1 MFPKRLDIERTILN
15 LNKIKRCKLFK
26 RRERRSIF
34 RFFYEVVFSLKGISR
49 AIEYVGIRLKRIPDT
64 PHKISLG
71 MSCGIFASFTPLFG
85 LHFLIAGLLS
95 YLLRANVLASLIG
108 TFVGNPITFPIITVF
123 NLKLGE
129 WLLGSSEYSSGDG
142 GKIFE
147 GFLDFIFLIYKS
159 FFTEGSIGENSV
171 PRMNEFLNGVFIPY
185 SLGGL
190 ILGVFSAIISYF
202 LLRSLVSTYQKKR
215 DALKAKRS
223 KKKLLR
229 KIHEIR

>member
-1 MFPKRLDIERTILN
+1 M
-15 LNKIKRCKLFK
+15 FK

-34 RFFYEVVFSLKGISR
+34 RFFYEVIFSLKGISR
-49 AIEYVGIRLKRIPDT
+49 AIGYVGIRLKRIPDT

-95 YLLRANVLASLIG
+95 YVLRANVLASLIG
-108 TFVGNPITFPIITVF
+108 TFIGNPITFPIITVF

-129 WLLGSSEYSSGDG
+129 WILGSNEYSSGDG

-159 FFTEGSIGENSV
+159 LFTEGSIGENIV
-171 PRMNEFLNGVFIPY
+171 PRMNEFLYGVFIPY

-190 ILGVFSAIISYF
+190 ILGISVAIISYF
-202 LLRSLVSTYQKKR
+202 LLRPLVSTYKKKR
-215 DALKAKRS
+215 DSLKARRL
-223 KKKLLR
+223 KKKLMR
-229 KIHEIR
+229 KRNEVR

>member
-1 MFPKRLDIERTILN
+1 M
-15 LNKIKRCKLFK
+15 FK

-34 RFFYEVVFSLKGISR
+34 RFFYEVIFSFKGISR
-49 AIEYVGIRLKRIPDT
+49 AIEYVAIRLKRIPDT

-129 WLLGSSEYSSGDG
+129 WILGSSDYSSGDG

-159 FFTEGSIGENSV
+159 FFTEGSIGENNV
-171 PRMNEFLNGVFIPY
+171 PRMNEFLNGIFIPY

-190 ILGVFSAIISYF
+190 ILGIFIAVISYF
-202 LLRSLVSTYQKKR
+202 LLRPLVATYQKKR
-215 DALKAKRS
+215 SALKAKRL
-223 KKKLLR
+223 KKKLMR
-229 KIHEIR
+229 KRYETR

>member
-1 MFPKRLDIERTILN
+1 M
-15 LNKIKRCKLFK
+15 FK

-34 RFFYEVVFSLKGISR
+34 RFFYEVIFSLKGISR

-108 TFVGNPITFPIITVF
+108 TFVGHPITFPIITVF

-129 WLLGSSEYSSGDG
+129 WILGSSEYSSGDG

-171 PRMNEFLNGVFIPY
+171 PRINEFLNEVFIPY

-190 ILGVFSAIISYF
+190 ILGIFIAVISYF
-202 LLRSLVSTYQKKR
+202 LLRPLVATYQKKR
-215 DALKAKRS
+215 SALKAKRF
-223 KKKLLR
+223 KKKLMR
-229 KIHEIR
+229 KRNETR

>member
-1 MFPKRLDIERTILN
+1 M
-15 LNKIKRCKLFK
+15 FK

-34 RFFYEVVFSLKGISR
+34 RFFYEVIFSLKGISR
-49 AIEYVGIRLKRIPDT
+49 AIGYVGIRLKRIPDT

-95 YLLRANVLASLIG
+95 YVLRANVLASLIG
-108 TFVGNPITFPIITVF
+108 TFIGNPITFPIITVF

-129 WLLGSSEYSSGDG
+129 WILGSNEYSSGDG

-159 FFTEGSIGENSV
+159 LFTEGSIGENSI
-171 PRMNEFLNGVFIPY
+171 PRMNEFLYGVFIPY

-190 ILGVFSAIISYF
+190 ILGISVAIISYF
-202 LLRSLVSTYQKKR
+202 LLRPLVSTYKKKR
-215 DALKAKRS
+215 DALKARRL
-223 KKKLLR
+223 KKKLMR
-229 KIHEIR
+229 KRNEVR

>member
-1 MFPKRLDIERTILN
+1 M
-15 LNKIKRCKLFK
+15 FK

-34 RFFYEVVFSLKGISR
+34 RFFYEVIFSFKGISR
-49 AIEYVGIRLKRIPDT
+49 AIEYVAIRLKRIPDT

-129 WLLGSSEYSSGDG
+129 WILGSSEYPSGDG

-159 FFTEGSIGENSV
+159 FFTEGSIRENNV
-171 PRMNEFLNGVFIPY
+171 PRMNEFLNGVFVPY

-190 ILGVFSAIISYF
+190 ILGIFIAVISYF
-202 LLRSLVSTYQKKR
+202 LLRPLVATYQKKR
-215 DALKAKRS
+215 SALKAKRF
-223 KKKLLR
+223 KKKLMR
-229 KIHEIR
+229 KKYETR

>member
-1 MFPKRLDIERTILN
+1 M
-15 LNKIKRCKLFK
+15 FK

-34 RFFYEVVFSLKGISR
+34 RFFYEVIFSLKGISR
-49 AIEYVGIRLKRIPDT
+49 AIEYVAIRLKRIPDT

-95 YLLRANVLASLIG
+95 YLFRANVLASLIG
-108 TFVGNPITFPIITVF
+108 TFVGNPITFPVITVF

-129 WLLGSSEYSSGDG
+129 WILGSSEYSSGDG

-159 FFTEGSIGENSV
+159 FFTEGSIGENNV

-190 ILGVFSAIISYF
+190 ILGIFIAVVSYF
-202 LLRSLVSTYQKKR
+202 LLRPLVATYQKKR
-215 DALKAKRS
+215 SALKAKRF
-223 KKKLLR
+223 KKKLIR
-229 KIHEIR
+229 KRYETR

>member
-1 MFPKRLDIERTILN
+1 M
-15 LNKIKRCKLFK
+15 FK

-34 RFFYEVVFSLKGISR
+34 RFFYEVIFSFKGISR
-49 AIEYVGIRLKRIPDT
+49 AIEYISIRLKRIPDT

-129 WLLGSSEYSSGDG
+129 WILGSSEYSSGDG

-159 FFTEGSIGENSV
+159 FFTEGSIGENNV

-190 ILGVFSAIISYF
+190 ILGIFIAVVSYF
-202 LLRSLVSTYQKKR
+202 LLRPLVATYQKKR
-215 DALKAKRS
+215 SALKAKRF
-223 KKKLLR
+223 KKKLMR
-229 KIHEIR
+229 KRYETR

>member
-1 MFPKRLDIERTILN
+1 M
-15 LNKIKRCKLFK
+15 FK

-34 RFFYEVVFSLKGISR
+34 RFFYEVVFSLKGITR

-108 TFVGNPITFPIITVF
+108 TFIGNPITFPIITVF

-129 WLLGSSEYSSGDG
+129 WILGSNEYSSGDG

-159 FFTEGSIGENSV
+159 LFTEGLIGENSV
-171 PRMNEFLNGVFIPY
+171 PRMNEFLYGVFIPY

-190 ILGVFSAIISYF
+190 ILGISIAIISYF
-202 LLRSLVSTYQKKR
+202 LLRPLVSTYQKKR
-215 DALKAKRS
+215 DSLKARRL
-223 KKKLLR
+223 KKKLIR
-229 KIHEIR
+229 KKNEVR

>member
-1 MFPKRLDIERTILN
+1 M
-15 LNKIKRCKLFK
+15 FK

-34 RFFYEVVFSLKGISR
+34 RFFNEVIFSLKGTKR

-95 YLLRANVLASLIG
+95 YVLRANVLASLIG
-108 TFVGNPITFPIITVF
+108 TFVGNPLTFPIITVF
-123 NLKLGE
+123 NLKIGE
-129 WLLGSSEYSSGDG
+129 WIVGSSEYSSDDG

-159 FFTEGSIGENSV
+159 LFTDGSFGENSV
-171 PRMNEFLNGVFIPY
+171 PRMNEFFNGVFIPY
-185 SLGGL
+185 SLGGF
-190 ILGVFSAIISYF
+190 IFGIIIAIISYF
-202 LLRSLVSTYQKKR
+202 LLRPLVSTYQKKR
-215 DALKAKRS
+215 DSLKAKRL
-223 KKKLLR
+223 KKKLMRR
-229 KIHEIR
+229 KYLSFMSYS

>member
-1 MFPKRLDIERTILN
+1 M
-15 LNKIKRCKLFK
+15 FK
-26 RRERRSIF
+26 RREKRSIF
-34 RFFYEVVFSLKGISR
+34 RFFYEVIFSLKGISR

-71 MSCGIFASFTPLFG
+71 MSCGIFVSFTPLFG

-129 WLLGSSEYSSGDG
+129 WILGSSQYSSGDG

-159 FFTEGSIGENSV
+159 FFTEGSIGENNV
-171 PRMNEFLNGVFIPY
+171 PRINEFLNGVFIPY

-190 ILGVFSAIISYF
+190 ILGIFIAVVSYF
-202 LLRSLVSTYQKKR
+202 LLRPLVATYQKKR
-215 DALKAKRS
+215 SALKAKKF
-223 KKKLLR
+223 KKKLMR
-229 KIHEIR
+229 KRHGTK

>member
-1 MFPKRLDIERTILN
+1 M
-15 LNKIKRCKLFK
+15 FK

-34 RFFYEVVFSLKGISR
+34 RFFYEVIFSFKGISR
-49 AIEYVGIRLKRIPDT
+49 AIEYISIRLKRIPDT

-129 WLLGSSEYSSGDG
+129 WIIGSSEYSSGDG

-159 FFTEGSIGENSV
+159 FFTEGSIGENNV

-190 ILGVFSAIISYF
+190 ILGIFIAVVSYF
-202 LLRSLVSTYQKKR
+202 LLRPLVATYQKKR
-215 DALKAKRS
+215 SALKAKRLE
-223 KKKLLR
+223 KKMMR
-229 KIHEIR
+229 KRYGTR

>member
-1 MFPKRLDIERTILN
+1 M
-15 LNKIKRCKLFK
+15 FK
-26 RRERRSIF
+26 RRERRSIL
-34 RFFYEVVFSLKGISR
+34 RFFYEVIFSLKGIKR

-95 YLLRANVLASLIG
+95 YVLRANVLASLIG
-108 TFVGNPITFPIITVF
+108 TFIGNPITFPIITVF

-129 WLLGSSEYSSGDG
+129 WILGSNEYSSGDG

-159 FFTEGSIGENSV
+159 LFTEGSIGENSV
-171 PRMNEFLNGVFIPY
+171 PRMNEFLYGVFIPY

-190 ILGVFSAIISYF
+190 ILGIFIAVVSYF
-202 LLRSLVSTYQKKR
+202 LLRPLVATYQKKR
-215 DALKAKRS
+215 SALKAKRF
-223 KKKLLR
+223 KKKLMR
-229 KIHEIR
+229 KRYETR

>member
-1 MFPKRLDIERTILN
+1 M
-15 LNKIKRCKLFK
+15 FK
-26 RRERRSIF
+26 RREKRSIF
-34 RFFYEVVFSLKGISR
+34 RFFYEVIFSLKGISR

-129 WLLGSSEYSSGDG
+129 WILGSSEYSSDDG

-159 FFTEGSIGENSV
+159 FFTEGSIGENNV

-190 ILGVFSAIISYF
+190 ILGIFIAVISYF
-202 LLRSLVSTYQKKR
+202 LLRPLVATYQKKR
-215 DALKAKRS
+215 SALKAKRI
-223 KKKLLR
+223 KKKLMR
-229 KIHEIR
+229 KRYETR

>member
-1 MFPKRLDIERTILN
+1 M
-15 LNKIKRCKLFK
+15 FK

-34 RFFYEVVFSLKGISR
+34 RFFYEVIFSLKGISR

-95 YLLRANVLASLIG
+95 YVIRANVLASLIG
-108 TFVGNPITFPIITVF
+108 TFIGNPITFPIITVF

-129 WLLGSSEYSSGDG
+129 WILGSNEYSSGDG

-159 FFTEGSIGENSV
+159 LFTEGSIGENSV
-171 PRMNEFLNGVFIPY
+171 PRMNEFLYGVFIPY

-190 ILGVFSAIISYF
+190 ILGISVAIISYF
-202 LLRSLVSTYQKKR
+202 LLRPLVSTYKKKR
-215 DALKAKRS
+215 DSLKAKRL
-223 KKKLLR
+223 KKKLMR
-229 KIHEIR
+229 KRNEVR

>member
-1 MFPKRLDIERTILN
+1 
-15 LNKIKRCKLFK
+15 LFK

-34 RFFYEVVFSLKGISR
+34 RFFYEVIFSLKGISR
-49 AIEYVGIRLKRIPDT
+49 AIGYVGIRLKRIPDT

-95 YLLRANVLASLIG
+95 YVLRANVLASLIG
-108 TFVGNPITFPIITVF
+108 TFIGNPITFPIITVF

-129 WLLGSSEYSSGDG
+129 WILGSNEYSSGDG

-159 FFTEGSIGENSV
+159 LFTEGSIGENSV
-171 PRMNEFLNGVFIPY
+171 PRMNEFLYGVFIPY

-190 ILGVFSAIISYF
+190 ILGISVAIISYF
-202 LLRSLVSTYQKKR
+202 LLRPLVSTYKKKR
-215 DALKAKRS
+215 DSLKAKRL
-223 KKKLLR
+223 KKKLMR
-229 KIHEIR
+229 KRNEVR

>member
-1 MFPKRLDIERTILN
+1 M
-15 LNKIKRCKLFK
+15 FK

-34 RFFYEVVFSLKGISR
+34 RFFYEVVFSLKGITR

-95 YLLRANVLASLIG
+95 YVLRANVLASLIG
-108 TFVGNPITFPIITVF
+108 TFIGNPITFPIITVF

-129 WLLGSSEYSSGDG
+129 WILGSNEYSSGDG

-159 FFTEGSIGENSV
+159 LFTEGSIGENSV
-171 PRMNEFLNGVFIPY
+171 PRMNEFLYGVFIPY

-190 ILGVFSAIISYF
+190 FLGISVAIISYF
-202 LLRSLVSTYQKKR
+202 LLRPLVSTYKKKR
-215 DALKAKRS
+215 DSLKARRL
-223 KKKLLR
+223 KKKLMR
-229 KIHEIR
+229 KRNEVR

>member
-1 MFPKRLDIERTILN
+1 M
-15 LNKIKRCKLFK
+15 FK
-26 RRERRSIF
+26 RRERRSVF
-34 RFFYEVVFSLKGISR
+34 RFFYEVIFSLKGISR

-95 YLLRANVLASLIG
+95 YVLRANVLASLIG

-129 WLLGSSEYSSGDG
+129 WILGSSEYSTGDG

-171 PRMNEFLNGVFIPY
+171 PRMNEFLDGVFIPY

-190 ILGVFSAIISYF
+190 ILGIFIAVMSYF
-202 LLRSLVSTYQKKR
+202 LLRPLVSTYQKRR
-215 DALKAKRS
+215 DALKAIRL
-223 KKKLLR
+223 KKKLMR
-229 KIHEIR
+229 KRNETR

>member
-1 MFPKRLDIERTILN
+1 M
-15 LNKIKRCKLFK
+15 FK

-34 RFFYEVVFSLKGISR
+34 RFFYEVVFSLKGITR

-95 YLLRANVLASLIG
+95 YVLRANVLASLIG
-108 TFVGNPITFPIITVF
+108 TFIGNPITFPIITVF

-129 WLLGSSEYSSGDG
+129 WILGSNEYSSGDG

-159 FFTEGSIGENSV
+159 LFTEGSIGENSV
-171 PRMNEFLNGVFIPY
+171 PRMNEFLYGVFIPY

-190 ILGVFSAIISYF
+190 ILGISVAIISYF
-202 LLRSLVSTYQKKR
+202 LLRPLVSTYKKKR
-215 DALKAKRS
+215 DSLKAKRL
-223 KKKLLR
+223 KKKLMR
-229 KIHEIR
+229 KRNEVR

>member
-1 MFPKRLDIERTILN
+1 M
-15 LNKIKRCKLFK
+15 FK

-34 RFFYEVVFSLKGISR
+34 RFFYEVIFSLKGISR

-123 NLKLGE
+123 NIKLGE
-129 WLLGSSEYSSGDG
+129 WILGSSEYSNGDG

-159 FFTEGSIGENSV
+159 FFTEGSIGENNV

-190 ILGVFSAIISYF
+190 ILGIFIAVVSYF
-202 LLRSLVSTYQKKR
+202 LLRPLVATYQKKR
-215 DALKAKRS
+215 SALKAKRF
-223 KKKLLR
+223 KKKLMR
-229 KIHEIR
+229 KRYETR

>member
-1 MFPKRLDIERTILN
+1 M
-15 LNKIKRCKLFK
+15 FK

-190 ILGVFSAIISYF
+190 ILGIFSAIISYF

>member
-1 MFPKRLDIERTILN
+1 
-15 LNKIKRCKLFK
+15 LFK

-34 RFFYEVVFSLKGISR
+34 RFFYEVIFSLKGISR
-49 AIEYVGIRLKRIPDT
+49 AIGYVGIRLKRIPDT

-95 YLLRANVLASLIG
+95 YVLRANVLASLIG
-108 TFVGNPITFPIITVF
+108 TFIGNPITFPIITVF

-129 WLLGSSEYSSGDG
+129 WILGSNEYSSGDG

-159 FFTEGSIGENSV
+159 LFTEGSIGENSV
-171 PRMNEFLNGVFIPY
+171 PRMNEFLYGVFIPY

-190 ILGVFSAIISYF
+190 ILGISVAIISYF
-202 LLRSLVSTYQKKR
+202 LLRPLVSTYKKKR
-215 DALKAKRS
+215 VSLKARRL
-223 KKKLLR
+223 KKKLMR
-229 KIHEIR
+229 KRNEVR

>member
-1 MFPKRLDIERTILN
+1 
-15 LNKIKRCKLFK
+15 LFK

-190 ILGVFSAIISYF
+190 ILGIFSAIISYF

>member
-1 MFPKRLDIERTILN
+1 M
-15 LNKIKRCKLFK
+15 FK

-34 RFFYEVVFSLKGISR
+34 RFFYEVIFSFKGISR
-49 AIEYVGIRLKRIPDT
+49 AIEYVAIRLKRIPDT

-129 WLLGSSEYSSGDG
+129 WILGSSEYSSGDG

-159 FFTEGSIGENSV
+159 FFTDGSIGENNV

-190 ILGVFSAIISYF
+190 ILGIFIAVISYF
-202 LLRSLVSTYQKKR
+202 LLRPLVATYQKKR
-215 DALKAKRS
+215 SSLKAK
-223 KKKLLR
+223 KV
-229 KIHEIR
+229 

>member
-1 MFPKRLDIERTILN
+1 M
-15 LNKIKRCKLFK
+15 FK
-26 RRERRSIF
+26 RRERRSVF
-34 RFFYEVVFSLKGISR
+34 RFFYEVIFSLKGISR

-95 YLLRANVLASLIG
+95 YVLRANVLASLIG

-129 WLLGSSEYSSGDG
+129 WILGSSEYSSDDG

-159 FFTEGSIGENSV
+159 FFTDGSIGENSV
-171 PRMNEFLNGVFIPY
+171 PRMNEFFNGVFIPY
-185 SLGGL
+185 SLGGF
-190 ILGVFSAIISYF
+190 IFGVIIAIISYF
-202 LLRSLVSTYQKKR
+202 LLRPLVSTYQKKR
-215 DALKAKRS
+215 DRLKVKRL
-223 KKKLLR
+223 KKKLMRR
-229 KIHEIR
+229 KNEIR

>member
-1 MFPKRLDIERTILN
+1 M
-15 LNKIKRCKLFK
+15 FK

-34 RFFYEVVFSLKGISR
+34 RFFYEVIFSLKGISR
-49 AIEYVGIRLKRIPDT
+49 AIGYVGIRLKRIPDT

-95 YLLRANVLASLIG
+95 YVLRANVLASLIG
-108 TFVGNPITFPIITVF
+108 TFIGNPITFPIITVF

-129 WLLGSSEYSSGDG
+129 WILGSNEYSSGDG

-147 GFLDFIFLIYKS
+147 GFLDFIFLIYKTL
-159 FFTEGSIGENSV
+159 FTEGSIGENSV
-171 PRMNEFLNGVFIPY
+171 PRMNEFLYGVFIPY

-190 ILGVFSAIISYF
+190 ILGISVAIISYF
-202 LLRSLVSTYQKKR
+202 LLRPLVSTYKKKR
-215 DALKAKRS
+215 DSLKARRL
-223 KKKLLR
+223 KKKLMR
-229 KIHEIR
+229 KRNEVR

>member
-1 MFPKRLDIERTILN
+1 M
-15 LNKIKRCKLFK
+15 FK
-26 RRERRSIF
+26 RREKRSIF
-34 RFFYEVVFSLKGISR
+34 RFFYEVIFSLKGISR
-49 AIEYVGIRLKRIPDT
+49 AIGYVGIRLKRIPDT

-95 YLLRANVLASLIG
+95 YVLRANVLASLIG
-108 TFVGNPITFPIITVF
+108 TFIGNPITFPIITVF

-129 WLLGSSEYSSGDG
+129 WILGSNEYSSGDG

-159 FFTEGSIGENSV
+159 LFTEGSIGENSV
-171 PRMNEFLNGVFIPY
+171 PKMNEFLYGVFIPY

-190 ILGVFSAIISYF
+190 ILGISVAIISYF
-202 LLRSLVSTYQKKR
+202 LLRPLVSTYKKKR
-215 DALKAKRS
+215 DSLKARRL
-223 KKKLLR
+223 KKKLMR
-229 KIHEIR
+229 KRDEVR

>member
-1 MFPKRLDIERTILN
+1 M
-15 LNKIKRCKLFK
+15 FK

-34 RFFYEVVFSLKGISR
+34 RFFYEVIFSLKGISR
-49 AIEYVGIRLKRIPDT
+49 AIGYVGIRLKRIPDT

-95 YLLRANVLASLIG
+95 YVLRANVLASLIG
-108 TFVGNPITFPIITVF
+108 TFIGNPITFPIITVF

-129 WLLGSSEYSSGDG
+129 WILGSNEYSSGDG

-159 FFTEGSIGENSV
+159 LFTEGSIGENSV
-171 PRMNEFLNGVFIPY
+171 PRMNEFLYGVFIPY

-190 ILGVFSAIISYF
+190 ILGISVAIISYF
-202 LLRSLVSTYQKKR
+202 LLRPLVSTYKKKR
-215 DALKAKRS
+215 DSLKARRL
-223 KKKLLR
+223 KKKLMR
-229 KIHEIR
+229 KRNEIR

>member
-1 MFPKRLDIERTILN
+1 M
-15 LNKIKRCKLFK
+15 FK

-34 RFFYEVVFSLKGISR
+34 RFFYEVIFSLKGISR

-85 LHFLIAGLLS
+85 LHFLIAGFLS

-129 WLLGSSEYSSGDG
+129 WILGSSEYSSGDG

-159 FFTEGSIGENSV
+159 FFTEGSIGENNV
-171 PRMNEFLNGVFIPY
+171 PRMNEFLNGVFMPY

-190 ILGVFSAIISYF
+190 ILGIFIAVVSYF
-202 LLRSLVSTYQKKR
+202 LLRPLVATYQKKR
-215 DALKAKRS
+215 SALKAKRF
-223 KKKLLR
+223 KKKLMR
-229 KIHEIR
+229 KRNETR

>member
-1 MFPKRLDIERTILN
+1 M
-15 LNKIKRCKLFK
+15 FK

-34 RFFYEVVFSLKGISR
+34 RFFNEVIFSLKGIGR

-95 YLLRANVLASLIG
+95 YVLRANVLASLIG
-108 TFVGNPITFPIITVF
+108 TFIGNPITFPIITVF

-129 WLLGSSEYSSGDG
+129 WILGSSEYSSVDG

-147 GFLDFIFLIYKS
+147 GFLDFIFLIYKNL
-159 FFTEGSIGENSV
+159 FTEGSVGENSV
-171 PRMNEFLNGVFIPY
+171 PRINEFLNGVFIPY
-185 SLGGL
+185 SLGG
-190 ILGVFSAIISYF
+190 IIGGIFVAIISYF
-202 LLRSLVSTYQKKR
+202 LLRPLVATYQKQR
-215 DALKAKRS
+215 DSMRAKRE
-223 KKKLLR
+223 KKKLTR
-229 KIHEIR
+229 KNYESR

>member
-1 MFPKRLDIERTILN
+1 M
-15 LNKIKRCKLFK
+15 FK
-26 RRERRSIF
+26 RRERRSVF
-34 RFFYEVVFSLKGISR
+34 RFFYEVIFSLKGISR
-49 AIEYVGIRLKRIPDT
+49 AIEYIGIRLKRIPDT

-95 YLLRANVLASLIG
+95 YLFRANVLASLIG
-108 TFVGNPITFPIITVF
+108 TFVGNPITFPIITLF

-129 WLLGSSEYSSGDG
+129 WILGNSEYSNGDG

-171 PRMNEFLNGVFIPY
+171 PRMNEFFNGVFIPY

-190 ILGVFSAIISYF
+190 IFGIFTAIISYF
-202 LLRSLVSTYQKKR
+202 LLRPLVSTYQKKR
-215 DALKAKRS
+215 DALKAKRL
-223 KKKLLR
+223 KKKMMRR
-229 KIHEIR
+229 KDETR

>member
-1 MFPKRLDIERTILN
+1 M
-15 LNKIKRCKLFK
+15 FK

-34 RFFYEVVFSLKGISR
+34 RFFYEVIFSFKGISR

-95 YLLRANVLASLIG
+95 YMLRANVLASLIG

-129 WLLGSSEYSSGDG
+129 WILGSSEYSSGDG

-159 FFTEGSIGENSV
+159 FFTEGSIGENNV

-190 ILGVFSAIISYF
+190 ILGIFIAVISYF
-202 LLRSLVSTYQKKR
+202 LLRPLVATYQKKR
-215 DALKAKRS
+215 SALKAKRF
-223 KKKLLR
+223 KKKLMR
-229 KIHEIR
+229 KRYETR

>member
-1 MFPKRLDIERTILN
+1 M
-15 LNKIKRCKLFK
+15 FK

-34 RFFYEVVFSLKGISR
+34 RFFYEVIFSLKGISR

-108 TFVGNPITFPIITVF
+108 TFVGNPLTFPIITVF

-129 WLLGSSEYSSGDG
+129 WILGSSEHSSGDG

-159 FFTEGSIGENSV
+159 FFTEGSIGENNV

-190 ILGVFSAIISYF
+190 ILGIFIAVISYF
-202 LLRSLVSTYQKKR
+202 LLRPLVATYQKKR
-215 DALKAKRS
+215 SALKAKRF
-223 KKKLLR
+223 KKKLMR
-229 KIHEIR
+229 KRYETR

>member
-1 MFPKRLDIERTILN
+1 M
-15 LNKIKRCKLFK
+15 FK

-34 RFFYEVVFSLKGISR
+34 RFFYEVIFSLKGISR

-129 WLLGSSEYSSGDG
+129 WILGSSEHSSGDG

-159 FFTEGSIGENSV
+159 FFTEGSIGENNI
-171 PRMNEFLNGVFIPY
+171 PRMNEFLDGIFIPY

-190 ILGVFSAIISYF
+190 ILGIFIAVVSYF
-202 LLRSLVSTYQKKR
+202 LLRPLVATYQKKR
-215 DALKAKRS
+215 SALKAKKFKER
-223 KKKLLR
+223 LMR
-229 KIHEIR
+229 KRYGTR

>member
-1 MFPKRLDIERTILN
+1 M
-15 LNKIKRCKLFK
+15 FK

-34 RFFYEVVFSLKGISR
+34 RFFYEVVFSLKGITR

-95 YLLRANVLASLIG
+95 YVLRANVLASLIG
-108 TFVGNPITFPIITVF
+108 TFIGNPITFPIITVF

-129 WLLGSSEYSSGDG
+129 WILGSNEYSSGDG

-159 FFTEGSIGENSV
+159 LFTEGLIGENSV
-171 PRMNEFLNGVFIPY
+171 PRMNEFLYGVFIPY

-190 ILGVFSAIISYF
+190 ILGISIAIISYL
-202 LLRSLVSTYQKKR
+202 LLRPLVSTYQKKR
-215 DALKAKRS
+215 DSLKARRL
-223 KKKLLR
+223 KKKLMR
-229 KIHEIR
+229 KKKYEVR

>member
-1 MFPKRLDIERTILN
+1 M
-15 LNKIKRCKLFK
+15 FK

-34 RFFYEVVFSLKGISR
+34 RFFYEVIFSLKGISR

-129 WLLGSSEYSSGDG
+129 WILGSSEYSSGDG

-159 FFTEGSIGENSV
+159 FFTEGSIGENNV

-190 ILGVFSAIISYF
+190 ILGILIAVMSYF
-202 LLRSLVSTYQKKR
+202 LLRPLVATYQKKR
-215 DALKAKRS
+215 SALKAKRL
-223 KKKLLR
+223 KKKLMR
-229 KIHEIR
+229 KRYETR